1 MLRAICWDTTHRPA
15 VKSTHRARPAST
27 TSTKNERNEDDM
39 ESYRNQIIAMLDTIQ
54 DARLMR
60 TLYEIIKAVLMN
72 R

>member
-15 VKSTHRARPAST
+15 VKSTHRARPAGME
-27 TSTKNERNEDDM
+27 ERNVNM
-39 ESYRNQIIAMLDTIQ
+39 ESYRNQIINMLDTIQ

-60 TLYEIIKAVLMN
+60 MIHDVIKAILFN